1 MSDSRVGPFVLER
14 PLATRAMGEVWAAV
28 HEPSGVPVAVKFLAR
43 KHATDPRAVAAFR
56 AEARALAAVEHPGVV
71 RIHHYGIA
79 EGGVQFFAM
88 ERAPG
93 GTLADLAARDD
104 VPAILLS
111 LLDALAHVH
120 ARGLVHRDLTPGNV
134 LLWRVPGLAT
144 RWGALVPGVLA
155 KIADFGLATSIG
167 SSEPPPARARGTPQ
181 YMAPEQFAK
190 ELRDEGPWTDLY
202 ALGCIAIRLLTGKP
216 PFAGRSWKDLELAHR
231 TMEPPAVEGR
241 LGAWLGR
248 LLAKEPRDR
257 FGSAA
262 DAAWA
267 LVRSPDEPTA
277 PPMPDRWGEPEGARL
292 PLEGTSLS
300 LLEIERAP
308 VPPDRDAVWA
318 TLVGVG
324 ASGRA
329 RVAPMSADAARW
341 LCERARELG
350 SAVVLRGSD
359 PRDVLVR
366 AFGTEGLGEVDAT
379 ERVERQLG
387 DEDRDDVEALV
398 LVEAMGLVHDRSGD
412 AVQALLLWVRTLAK
426 ERPVIVWMDEGTARF
441 AALVGAAPVLV
452 IETR

>member
-28 HEPSGVPVAVKFLAR
+28 HEPSGVPVALKFLAR

-56 AEARALAAVEHPGVV
+56 AEARALAIVDHPGVV

-79 EGGVQFFAM
+79 EGGVPFFAM

-93 GTLADLAARDD
+93 GTLADLGIRDD
-104 VPAILLS
+104 APAILSS

-134 LLWRVPGLAT
+134 LLWRTPGPPT
-144 RWGALVPGVLA
+144 QWGALVPGVLA
-155 KIADFGLATSIG
+155 KIADFGLATPIG

-202 ALGCIAIRLLTGKP
+202 ALGCIATRLVTGKP

-231 TMEPPAVEGR
+231 TMDPPVVGGQ

-257 FGSAA
+257 FRSAA

-267 LVRSPDEPTA
+267 LVRSPDSST
-277 PPMPDRWGEPEGARL
+277 PPRIPDRWGEPEPARP

-300 LLEIERAP
+300 LLEIEAVP
-308 VPPDRDAVWA
+308 VPLDRDAGWA
-318 TLVGVG
+318 ALVGVQ
-324 ASGRA
+324 ANGRA
-329 RVAPMSADAARW
+329 RVVSLSTDAARW
-341 LCERARELG
+341 LCERATELG
-350 SAVVLRGSD
+350 GAVVLRGRD

-379 ERVERQLG
+379 ERVDRQLG
-387 DEDRDDVEALV
+387 DEDRDDLEALV
-398 LVEAMGLVHDRSGD
+398 LVEAMGLVHDRTGD
-412 AVQALLLWVRTLAK
+412 AVQALLLWVRTVAK
-426 ERPVIVWMDEGTARF
+426 ERPVIVWMDDGAARF
-441 AALVGAAPVLV
+441 GALVGAAPVLV
-452 IETR
+452 IQT